1 LPISSLDG
9 SIMILLVP
17 FALALSSAPPGR
29 ATPAAADTVA
39 CSTCTRPA
47 GAQIDSTP
55 ESKPIRPT
63 GIESLIADI
72 PSLPSDTIK
81 PRQRPKAIELSD
93 WYYRRLEIHR
103 WGSYV
108 VFPVFAAQYVAGN
121 RIFPDPSNAPEWAKT
136 GHRVGA
142 TILAGV
148 FTSNTITGVWNLWD
162 TRHIA
167 DRRTLRYV
175 HALSM
180 LSADA
185 AFTYAGAVL
194 ATQAQNS
201 LQKRRE
207 HRTVA
212 LSAMGVT
219 AASALMM
226 KILNNRPSQ

>member
-1 LPISSLDG
+1 MFLSAS
-9 SIMILLVP
+9 
-17 FALALSSAPPGR
+17 LALVLAGGQAGPASTPPDTITVSAPAPL
-29 ATPAAADTVA
+29 PAP
-39 CSTCTRPA
+39 PA
-47 GAQIDSTP
+47 GSQSAQKLRGITQQSDSI
-55 ESKPIRPT
+55 SQLL
-63 GIESLIADI
+63 G
-72 PSLPSDTIK
+72 DTIK
-81 PRQRPKAIELSD
+81 PRQRPKAIDLSD
-93 WYYRRLEIHR
+93 WYYHRLEIHR
-103 WGSYV
+103 MGSYAIL
-108 VFPVFAAQYVAGN
+108 PLFALQIVAGHQ
-121 RIFPDPSNAPEWAKT
+121 IFPDPANAPTWAKT

-142 TILAGV
+142 TLLAGV

-162 TRHIA
+162 TRSVP

-175 HALSM
+175 HAVSM

-201 LQKRRE
+201 LAKRRE

-226 KILNNRPSQ
+226 KLLNSRPSQ